1 MTEDASVKDKAA
13 ESTQAGKQAASD
25 LASTASAQAQNVAG
39 EAQKQARDLVG
50 EARGQVRSQVSD
62 QHRNAVSNLHSLG
75 DELNSMSENGQG
87 GVATDL
93 VSRAAG
99 QAHGVADWLDGRE
112 PEDILDEVRTF
123 ARRRPGAFLLG
134 ALAAGVVAGRLGRG
148 TVAAHQDDSGQSAPA
163 SRPTPGPGSQSTYG
177 DTTYAGQVSAGEVS
191 PAFTDYQAPYTQ
203 AAAPVTP
210 PLADE
215 PVRHAAPD
223 IQAVPGYSYPSD
235 GAR

>member
-1 MTEDASVKDKAA
+1 MTEDTSVKDKAA
-13 ESTQAGKQAASD
+13 QSTQAGKEAASN
-25 LASTASAQAQNVAG
+25 LASTATEQVQNVAG

-50 EARGQVRSQVSD
+50 EARGQLRGQVGE
-62 QHRNAVSNLHSLG
+62 QHRTAVTNLRSLG

-112 PEDILDEVRTF
+112 PEDILDEVRRF

-148 TVAAHQDDSGQSAPA
+148 TVAAHQDGSSATTSG
-163 SRPTPGPGSQSTYG
+163 SRPTPGPGDLGSYG
-177 DTTYAGQVSAGEVS
+177 DETAFDTQTANGYGDSAATSG
-191 PAFTDYQAPYTQ
+191 APYSQ
-203 AAAPVTP
+203 AAPVTP

-215 PVRHAAPD
+215 SARHAAAPD
-223 IQAVPGYSYPSD
+223 IQAVPGYGYPSG